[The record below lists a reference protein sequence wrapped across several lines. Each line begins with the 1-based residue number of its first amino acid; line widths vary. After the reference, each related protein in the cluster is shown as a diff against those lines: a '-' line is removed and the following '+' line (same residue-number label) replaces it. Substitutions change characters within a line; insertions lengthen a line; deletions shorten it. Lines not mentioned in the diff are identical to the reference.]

1 MSVDDLYKK
10 LIKVFDNENEADIY
24 ARSDKSK
31 AYYTN
36 LNPANSE
43 EEEVPESGLGVQT
56 EEDAEGLVIGL
67 TDTFEGN
74 PNIQISDADK
84 LYNLYMYT
92 FNTFET
98 GV

>member
-1 MSVDDLYKK
+1 MPVDELYKR
-10 LIKVFDNENEADIY
+10 LIKSFDDPGKAFAY
-24 ARSDKSK
+24 ARSNEAKE
-31 AYYTN
+31 YYLT
-36 LNPANSE
+36 LNPTNTE
-43 EEEVPESGLGVQT
+43 EEEVPENGLGVQT

-67 TDTFEGN
+67 TDTFDGN
-74 PNIQISDADK
+74 PDLQISDANK

>member
-1 MSVDDLYKK
+1 M
-10 LIKVFDNENEADIY
+10 IKTFDNKNEAITY
-24 ARSDKSK
+24 AKSDEAK

-36 LNPANSE
+36 LNPVNSE
-43 EEEVPESGLGVQT
+43 EEEVPENGLGVQT